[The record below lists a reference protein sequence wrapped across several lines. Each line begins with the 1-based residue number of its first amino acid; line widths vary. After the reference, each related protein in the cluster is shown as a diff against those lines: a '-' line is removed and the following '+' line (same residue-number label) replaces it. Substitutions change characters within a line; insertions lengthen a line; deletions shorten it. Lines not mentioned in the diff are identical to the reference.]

1 MKAKI
6 RPHNL
11 PAAQRSELDRAA
23 REYIMQEVDAYSKK
37 LQWML
42 TRRMVYAVCLALS
55 DQYGFGSK
63 RCQRVVEGAVEI
75 IGGVSEDVYKKGEIE
90 PDGVDK
96 AADNML
102 AELADR
108 GIKIVIEGDGLYDD
122 FNKIRERKEK
132 ESALGAGTHEDAK
145 VITQ

>member
-1 MKAKI
+1 MKVKI

-11 PAAQRSELDRAA
+11 PAAQRGELERAA
-23 REYIMQEVDAYSKK
+23 REYIAQELEAYSKK
-37 LQWML
+37 LKWIL
-42 TRRMVYAVCLALS
+42 LRRMVYAVCLALS

-63 RCQRVVEGAVEI
+63 RCQRVVDGAVEI
-75 IGGVSEDVYKKGEIE
+75 ITGVSEDVYRKGEID

-108 GIKIVIEGDGLYDD
+108 GIEIVIEGDDLYDD
-122 FNKIRERKEK
+122 TRKINERKEK
-132 ESALGAGTHEDAK
+132 EIASGAGTRGSDK

>member
-1 MKAKI
+1 MKVKI

-11 PAAQRSELDRAA
+11 PAAQRGELERAA
-23 REYIMQEVDAYSKK
+23 REYIAQELEAYSKK

-75 IGGVSEDVYKKGEIE
+75 ITGVSEDVYRKGEID

-108 GIKIVIEGDGLYDD
+108 GIKIVIEGDDLYDD
-122 FNKIRERKEK
+122 TEKIDKRKER